1 MFTSQFLNNT
11 NNSAKAPLCSN
22 FLSLFDSNQ
31 QNSSASTINSSM
43 SRSSS
48 NNSHEVAPEQP
59 FKSRF
64 GFFLN
69 EDDED
74 MGDSLASKLDS
85 KVFNCF
91 NRQEESCE

>member
-1 MFTSQFLNNT
+1 
-11 NNSAKAPLCSN
+11 
-22 FLSLFDSNQ
+22 
-31 QNSSASTINSSM
+31 M

-48 NNSHEVAPEQP
+48 NNSHEVAREQP

-69 EDDED
+69 ESDED
-74 MGDSLASKLDS
+74 KGDSFASKLDS

-91 NRQEESCE
+91 NRQEESRE

>member
-1 MFTSQFLNNT
+1 
-11 NNSAKAPLCSN
+11 
-22 FLSLFDSNQ
+22 
-31 QNSSASTINSSM
+31 M

-48 NNSHEVAPEQP
+48 NNSHEVAREQP

-69 EDDED
+69 ESDED

-85 KVFNCF
+85 KFFNCF
-91 NRQEESCE
+91 GKQEESRE

>member
-1 MFTSQFLNNT
+1 MSILE
-11 NNSAKAPLCSN
+11 SN
-22 FLSLFDSNQ
+22 L
-31 QNSSASTINSSM
+31 QNSSASTVNSSM

-48 NNSHEVAPEQP
+48 NNSHEVAREQP

-69 EDDED
+69 EEDED
-74 MGDSLASKLDS
+74 IGDSLASKLDN

-91 NRQEESCE
+91 NRHEESCE

>member
-1 MFTSQFLNNT
+1 
-11 NNSAKAPLCSN
+11 
-22 FLSLFDSNQ
+22 
-31 QNSSASTINSSM
+31 M

-48 NNSHEVAPEQP
+48 NNSHDHTTEQP

-69 EDDED
+69 EDEEE
-74 MGDSLASKLDS
+74 MGDSLASKLDN

-91 NRQEESCE
+91 NRHEESCE